1 MYPVSV
7 DIPVPARLEGDEAA
21 EQRQRIDAL
30 RATMRGRGLSVL
42 AVTSPE
48 NIYYLTGL
56 DHLGY
61 FAFTMLLLPLDGHPV
76 LVTREMELPT
86 VRAQVPDCLPR
97 TFGDGADAAEV
108 AAGAL
113 RELTRRGGA
122 IGVEAQS
129 MFFPPDVY
137 LRLRDAVPGRGW
149 VDCTGTLAAQRAV
162 KSESEL
168 RHVRAAAAVSD
179 TGMLAGLR
187 SAAGAAGAGGAV
199 NEARVAASIH
209 HAMFTAGGTQP
220 GFSPLIRPTSM
231 LAYEHVTWGGRD
243 LAPGQ
248 GLFIELSGCV
258 RRYHAPQSRTVYIG
272 SPPDGAEDASAAAL
286 AGLVAARD
294 ALRPGAR
301 AGDVYAAWQRAVA
314 ADRANPAPLR
324 HHCGYQVGIGFP
336 PSWVGGGQVVG
347 LRADSDAEI
356 GAGMVFHLMSWVSGP
371 PGHVVSD
378 TAVVTGAGAVLLT
391 TTPRALTVLRP
402 DPENGRSEDAD
413 QQHDVH
419 PGRGAVPL

>member
-1 MYPVSV
+1 MSV
-7 DIPVPARLEGDEAA
+7 DIPAPARPADGEAEERRA
-21 EQRQRIDAL
+21 RIDAL
-30 RATMRGRGLSVL
+30 RTAMRGRGLSLL

-61 FAFTMLLLPLDGHPV
+61 FAFTMLLLPQDGRPV
-76 LVTREMELPT
+76 LVTRQMELPT

-97 TFGDGADAAEV
+97 TFGDGADVAAV
-108 AAGAL
+108 AAGAV
-113 RELTRRGGA
+113 REMTRHGGA
-122 IGVEAQS
+122 VGVEEQS

-149 VDCTGTLAAQRAV
+149 VDCTGLLAAQRAV
-162 KSESEL
+162 KSEREL
-168 RHVRAAAAVSD
+168 GHVRAAAAVSD

-187 SAAGAAGAGGAV
+187 AAAAAGEVAEAA
-199 NEARVAASIH
+199 VAASIH

-231 LAYEHVTWGGRD
+231 LACEHVTWGGRN
-243 LAPGQ
+243 LVPGQ

-272 SPPDGAEDASAAAL
+272 SPQGGAADASAAAL

-294 ALRPGAR
+294 ALRPGVR
-301 AGDVYAAWQRAVA
+301 AGDVYAAWQRAV
-314 ADRANPAPLR
+314 DRDRRSPVPLR

-356 GAGMVFHLMSWVSGP
+356 RAGMVFHLMSWVSEP
-371 PGHVVSD
+371 LGHVVSD
-378 TAVVTGAGAVLLT
+378 TAVVTGTGAVLLT

-402 DPENGRSEDAD
+402 GPENGRSEDAD
-413 QQHDVH
+413 QRYDVH
-419 PGRGAVPL
+419 PGRGAVPR